1 MMQHSYMLSLSC
13 LWHPA
18 AIDQSWCADAS
29 SLVRHTP
36 LKGAAVGGVVTKLR
50 YLFPSCRAAASTA
63 AKQQAQDELRDSQ
76 AQASKLQSRLE
87 TAQEAAQQA
96 KQQVW
101 QLEQSN
107 TQLAQ
112 QAAKQ
117 AAESDFL
124 EGELAGLRESE
135 VRLREQVAVQQEQ
148 VRSAG
153 PCQHW

>member
-1 MMQHSYMLSLSC
+1 
-13 LWHPA
+13 
-18 AIDQSWCADAS
+18 
-29 SLVRHTP
+29 V
-36 LKGAAVGGVVTKLR
+36 
-50 YLFPSCRAAASTA
+50 FPSCRAVASTA
-63 AKQQAQDELRDSQ
+63 AKQQAQDELQDSQ
-76 AQASKLQSRLE
+76 AQARKLQSKLE
-87 TAQEAAQQA
+87 AAQEAAQQA

-124 EGELAGLRESE
+124 EAELAGLRESE

-148 VRSAG
+148 VGSLG
-153 PCQHW
+153 PCQLYTSDRLSLGGSAFRTLGLHTVAQQAPLVGLRRQ